1 MYYRSSSLFQ
11 LTDNLEAHMQ
21 VNSYKENKTHS
32 RLIVISTILVLFC
45 TPLRA
50 LAADPNSIAAL
61 QQIGKAFS
69 SIAEKAS
76 PAVVGLK
83 TEKTVS
89 SDSQTYYESP
99 FGDDFFKYFFSPS
112 FPRQRSPQRRSRQPQ
127 IALGSGFIISPD
139 GYILTNNHMVEG
151 AEQVNV
157 ELADGR
163 KFTAQITGTDPDI
176 DIAVI
181 KIDAKDLPY
190 LELADSDTLEVGEWV
205 LAIGNPLGFSRTVT
219 AGIVSAKGRSVGLE
233 QIENFIQTDAAIN
246 RGNSG
251 GPLLNLAGKVVGMNT
266 AIYGATGN
274 IGIGFAIPAN
284 MAKHAYEQIRQGG
297 SVARGY
303 LGIWFKD
310 LDPEYASVMDLDKD
324 TKGAVITYVI
334 EGSAAE
340 KAGLKRY
347 DVVVEFDGKSVEKS
361 NEFLNRVAMLSPDT
375 TVDLVVLRD
384 GKRKS
389 FTVTLGKRPSEAEIT
404 GGLPA
409 ETVEELGFSVT
420 NLTELLAQQL
430 GYEGESGVVVKQTE
444 PGSQLDQAGIT
455 PGALI
460 MEVNRHRVRNTKDFN
475 DEIKKAQEK
484 GRALLLVRQQDS
496 PIPMLVV
503 INLSD

>member
-1 MYYRSSSLFQ
+1 MQISS
-11 LTDNLEAHMQ
+11 N
-21 VNSYKENKTHS
+21 KENINHS
-32 RLIVISTILVLFC
+32 RLFLISTLFLLFT
-45 TPLRA
+45 TPFCA
-50 LAADPNSIAAL
+50 LGADPNSISAL

-69 SIAEKAS
+69 SVAEKAS

-83 TEKTVS
+83 AEQTVS
-89 SDSQTYYESP
+89 QDSQSYFESP
-99 FGDDFFKYFFSPS
+99 FGDDLFRYFFSPGI
-112 FPRQRSPQRRSRQPQ
+112 PRQRSPRTPQRRSRQSQ
-127 IALGSGFIISPD
+127 IALGSGFIIAPD

-151 AEQVNV
+151 AEKVNV

-163 KFTAQITGTDPDI
+163 KFTAKITGTDPDI

-181 KIDAKDLPY
+181 KIDADNLPY

-233 QIENFIQTDAAIN
+233 NIENFIQTDAAIN

-284 MAKHAYEQIRQGG
+284 MAKHAYEQIREGG

-310 LDPEYASVMDLDKD
+310 LDPESASALDLDKD
-324 TKGAVITYVI
+324 TKGAVITDVI
-334 EGSAAE
+334 EGSSAE

-347 DVVVEFDGKSVEKS
+347 DVVVEFDGKPVEKS

-384 GKRKS
+384 GKRKP
-389 FTVTLGKRPSEAEIT
+389 FTVKLGKRPSEAEIT

-409 ETVEELGFSVT
+409 GTIEELGFSVI
-420 NLTELLAQQL
+420 NLSDELAQQL
-430 GYEGESGVVVKQTE
+430 GYEGENGVVVRE
-444 PGSQLDQAGIT
+444 IVPGSQADQAGIT
-455 PGALI
+455 TGMLI
-460 MEVNRHRVRNTKDFN
+460 MEVNRQRVRNTKEFN
-475 DEIKKAQEK
+475 EEIKKAQKK
-484 GRALLLVRQQDS
+484 GRALLLVKQQDS
-496 PIPMLVV
+496 SIPILVV
-503 INLSD
+503 INFSD